1 MKQTKLNI
9 LIVLCLQMMTGLTLL
24 SCSTENDEFKKE
36 LPPTEQPSE
45 PTGALLERFSIDQ
58 LPAKTIYALGESIDL
73 TGLKVT
79 GEYDDGKQR
88 SVNVAPKTDQW
99 FLVICPCR
107 QTGSDHNNRRK
118 AEKLYYFRWRLSVW
132 KTEF

>member
-1 MKQTKLNI
+1 
-9 LIVLCLQMMTGLTLL
+9 MMTGLTLL

-73 TGLKVT
+73 TGLKV
-79 GEYDDGKQR
+79 
-88 SVNVAPKTDQW
+88 
-99 FLVICPCR
+99 VICSCR

-118 AEKLYYFRWRLSVW
+118 AEKLYYSGGACPCGKRSSDRSPERVR
-132 KTEF
+132 

>member
-58 LPAKTIYALGESIDL
+58 LPAKNDL
-73 TGLKVT
+73 CIRR
-79 GEYDDGKQR
+79 EYRLNWTQ
-88 SVNVAPKTDQW
+88 
-99 FLVICPCR
+99 
-107 QTGSDHNNRRK
+107 SDR
-118 AEKLYYFRWRLSVW
+118 
-132 KTEF
+132 

>member
-45 PTGALLERFSIDQ
+45 PTGALLERFS
-58 LPAKTIYALGESIDL
+58 P
-73 TGLKVT
+73 
-79 GEYDDGKQR
+79 
-88 SVNVAPKTDQW
+88 
-99 FLVICPCR
+99 
-107 QTGSDHNNRRK
+107 
-118 AEKLYYFRWRLSVW
+118 
-132 KTEF
+132 